1 MSPSDSLE
9 VEIAQG
15 FHRVSQPEWDSLVGQ
30 NDPFMTHAF
39 LSALETSGSATTDTG
54 WLPVHVL
61 CRRNGTLVG
70 AAPLYLKNHSY
81 GEYIFDW
88 SWAQAAQRAGLRYYP
103 KLVCAV
109 PFTPATGTRLL
120 LTEDENP
127 SEIRRALVGGMMH
140 VAQEAQASSLH
151 ILFCTEQEREALC
164 QLPGLHGR
172 LTHQFHWTNPG
183 VQSFDEW
190 LDLLR
195 SRRRKETRRERRKAQ
210 ELGVE
215 IQVLR
220 GKEISPKCWQA
231 LESFYRDTVEKKWGE
246 AYLSP
251 DFFQIAA
258 DTLHPMAIAVL
269 GVKGNEIVAG
279 ALAFQRGSHL
289 IGRYWGCRPGFERLH
304 FEICYHRPIELCITE
319 GWTKFEA
326 GAQGHHKLS
335 RGLLPA
341 ATHSLHWIRH
351 PGLEQ
356 AVGQAV
362 QEESEHVREGLI
374 SMAKHGPFR
383 RER

>member
-15 FHRVSQPEWDSLVGQ
+15 IHTVPQADWDSLVGRH
-30 NDPFMTHAF
+30 DPFMTHAF
-39 LSALETSGSATTDTG
+39 LTALESSGSATADTG
-54 WLPVHVL
+54 WLPLHVL
-61 CRRNGTLVG
+61 CRRHKQLIG

-120 LTEDENP
+120 VSEQEDP

-140 VAQEAQASSLH
+140 VAQQAQASSLH
-151 ILFCTEQEREALC
+151 ILFCTEQERETLS
-164 QLPGLHGR
+164 QIPGLHGR
-172 LTHQFHWTNPG
+172 LTHQFHWNNPG
-183 VQSFDEW
+183 IQSFEEW
-190 LDLLR
+190 LNLLR
-195 SRRRKETRRERRKAQ
+195 SRRRKETRRERRRAQ

-215 IQVLR
+215 IRVLR
-220 GKEISPKCWQA
+220 GRDITPRYWQA
-231 LESFYRDTVEKKWGE
+231 LEGFYRDTVEKKWGE

-269 GVKGNEIVAG
+269 GIQNDQVVAG
-279 ALAFQRGSHL
+279 ALAFQRGDHL

-335 RGLLPA
+335 RGLMPA

-351 PGLEQ
+351 PGLENAVRQ
-356 AVGQAV
+356 AVH
-362 QEESEHVREGLI
+362 EESEHVRQGLQ

-383 RER
+383 REC